1 MEKDAI
7 SAGVSKIGGL
17 FSTADVRILIC
28 YILSSFDEPVPGN
41 MLCEILH
48 SEGIANTFEV
58 SDSLAFLIENG
69 HIKELE
75 KNGELVITES
85 GLDVAKTLNTSI
97 SSVVKDRAYT
107 AVLKAMIKLKNAKE
121 TDFEISKEDGRVF
134 LTCSALDQG
143 KPFMS
148 IKLLL
153 GDEEQ
158 AVFVKKKFLENTS
171 EVFSKIYEILTKNDK

>member
-28 YILSSFDEPVPGN
+28 YILSSFDEPMSGN
-41 MLCEILH
+41 MLCEVLH

-58 SDSLAFLIENG
+58 SDSIAFLIDNG
-69 HIKELE
+69 HIKELTD
-75 KNGELVITES
+75 NGGLIITAS
-85 GLDVAKTLNTSI
+85 GLDVAKTLNTNLSFI
-97 SSVVKDRAYT
+97 VKDRAFT
-107 AVLKAMIKLKNAKE
+107 AVLKAMVKLKNSKE
-121 TDFEISKEDGRVF
+121 TDFVIEKEYGRVF
-134 LTCSALDQG
+134 ITCSALDQG

-148 IKLLL
+148 IRLLL

-158 AVFVKKKFLENTS
+158 ALFVKKKFLENTS
-171 EVFSKIYEILTKNDK
+171 EIFSTIYEMLTKDK